1 MFLANPFPKAFGLD
15 IGDLT
20 IKLIQLQKHYKFGK
34 PAYFKVAIE
43 RSIALPPGAILNG
56 EIQQPEIVRKK
67 ILHILGK
74 DGTYPDVGTSWVVA
88 NLPEPKTF
96 LKLIEI
102 PTPAKDLMY
111 DEISFHASKHLP
123 FELEDTYLDWQLL
136 NPDSTNS
143 KTSQVLIA
151 GVPKVIT
158 DSYTYLLEAA
168 ELNPIALEAEAIAIA
183 RTLITSTK
191 NYAGIARALLD
202 LGGTR
207 SSLIIYDKDSIQFSH
222 SLNFSGEL
230 LTTAIS
236 LGLKITREEA
246 ETLKIA
252 TGLAYSTKYPNY
264 ITIVDGIV
272 DGLIKEINET
282 LHFYKDHFTDTN
294 AITHVTMCGGL
305 SNLINLDNVLSKKL
319 RISTKTGNVWKNVSP
334 EETTD
339 TVRSEGLSY
348 AIAIG
353 LALRAAENPLVH
365 LNI

>member
-1 MFLANPFPKAFGLD
+1 MFLTNPFPKAFGLD
-15 IGDLT
+15 IGDLS
-20 IKLIQLQKHYKFGK
+20 IKLIQFRRHHFPGK
-34 PAYFKVAIE
+34 PAYFSVAIE
-43 RSIALPPGAILNG
+43 RSISLPSGAILNG
-56 EIQQPEIVRKK
+56 EILQPEIIRKK
-67 ILHILGK
+67 ILHLLGK
-74 DGTYPDVGTSWVVA
+74 DGAYPDVGTSWVVA

-102 PTPAKDLMY
+102 PTPAKDLVY
-111 DEISFHASKHLP
+111 DEVSFHASKHLP
-123 FELEDTYLDWQLL
+123 FDIQDTYLDWQLL
-136 NPDSTNS
+136 NSEVVNS
-143 KTSQVLIA
+143 KVSQVLIA

-158 DSYTYLLEAA
+158 DSYTYLLESAD
-168 ELNPIALEAEAIAIA
+168 LNPIALEAEAIAVA
-183 RTLITSTK
+183 RTLITGTK

-236 LGLKITREEA
+236 LGLKISREEA

-264 ITIVDGIV
+264 VTIVDGIV
-272 DGLIKEINET
+272 EGLVKEINET
-282 LHFYKDHFTDTN
+282 LHFYKEHFVDTN
-294 AITHVTMCGGL
+294 TVTHITMCGGL
-305 SNLINLDNVLSKKL
+305 SNLINLDSILSKKL
-319 RISTKTGNVWKNVSP
+319 RISAKTGNVWKNVTS
-334 EETTD
+334 EEITD
-339 TVRSEGLSY
+339 ARRREGLNY
-348 AIAIG
+348 AVAIG